1 MCNGGNRHSCF
12 SAFKLPIPHPAISC
26 NGVHGVHL
34 FAHILRQRDLAA
46 GADEVVL
53 RIIDLE
59 VFIAQDVIIQK
70 ARGQLARQRE
80 AADSQRIYLRLRQRG
95 GGFLYKTLSK
105 RPVDVQVHARLVRL
119 RAIFFHEIGG
129 KPDRVAEVVPH
140 QTGHHGVQINH
151 YQGIRP
157 ECV

>member
-1 MCNGGNRHSCF
+1 MRIR
-12 SAFKLPIPHPAISC
+12 LPVPHPAIPC
-26 NGVHGVHL
+26 NSVHSVHL

-80 AADSQRIYLRLRQRG
+80 AADSQRIYLRLHQRG
-95 GGFLYKTLSK
+95 GGFLYEALG
-105 RPVDVQVHARLVRL
+105 
-119 RAIFFHEIGG
+119 E
-129 KPDRVAEVVPH
+129 
-140 QTGHHGVQINH
+140 
-151 YQGIRP
+151 RP
-157 ECV
+157 ENI

>member
-1 MCNGGNRHSCF
+1 MLDCTMRNGGNRHSCF
-12 SAFKLPIPHPAISC
+12 SAFKLPIPLPAIPC

-95 GGFLYKTLSK
+95 GGFLYKTLGK
-105 RPVDVQVHARLVRL
+105 YPVNV
-119 RAIFFHEIGG
+119 
-129 KPDRVAEVVPH
+129 
-140 QTGHHGVQINH
+140 
-151 YQGIRP
+151 
-157 ECV
+157 